1 MRTTPRVAG
10 FRSEYPAGF
19 ELECMAGFVGIRKR
33 ERTRA
38 DIHDGPEQTSSNQR
52 PDTLMQDR

>member
-1 MRTTPRVAG
+1 MEWSSQRMRNLVSQMARRGLSA
-10 FRSEYPAGF
+10 SENA
-19 ELECMAGFVGIRKR
+19 
-33 ERTRA
+33 RA

>member
-19 ELECMAGFVGIRKR
+19 ELECMAGFVGIR
-33 ERTRA
+33 
-38 DIHDGPEQTSSNQR
+38 R
-52 PDTLMQDR
+52 PCNGGQDRKASVEGHQQGRLITSAFH